1 MMNDV
6 CLIITKIIFNVYI
19 GSDDNVNITKIKS
32 HDEKLRS
39 KAVLQLTP
47 ILSTD
52 IGVSYLSWI
61 LLTLGDKYF
70 SKLLCCFL
78 FGGIHFLRFLNA

>member
-19 GSDDNVNITKIKS
+19 GSNDNVNITKIKS
-32 HDEKLRS
+32 YDEKLRS

-47 ILSTD
+47 HCQQILAFH
-52 IGVSYLSWI
+52 I
-61 LLTLGDKYF
+61 
-70 SKLLCCFL
+70 
-78 FGGIHFLRFLNA
+78 FGGFYLHSEISISLNYFVVFCMVAFISCDF